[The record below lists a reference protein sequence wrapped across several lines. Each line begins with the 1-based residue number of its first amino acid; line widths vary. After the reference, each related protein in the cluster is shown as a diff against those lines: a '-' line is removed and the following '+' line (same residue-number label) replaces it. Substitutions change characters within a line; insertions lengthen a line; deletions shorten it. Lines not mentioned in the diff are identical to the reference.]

1 MDQWSQSSRW
11 RLPSTES
18 LNRTEGARRRYLS
31 LCRSSQLELDIS
43 FNLIFSGPQT
53 GAVPTSSLFLG
64 HQTWTELHHWL
75 AWGFSLQMADPRA
88 FSLHNYVSQFLI
100 ITTPHSFSL
109 TCLLRDIDRQI
120 DRYPRFYIYI
130 YIYIYTHTYI

>member
-11 RLPSTES
+11 RLPSAEG

-31 LCRSSQLELDIS
+31 LFRSSQLELDIS

-53 GAVPTSSLFLG
+53 GAVPTSSLFSG
-64 HQTWTELHHWL
+64 RQTRTELHHWL

-88 FSLHNYVSQFLI
+88 FGLHNYVGQFLI

-109 TCLLRDIDRQI
+109 TCLLRDIDRRI
-120 DRYPRFYIYI
+120 DIPDFIYMYIYM
-130 YIYIYTHTYI
+130 TELVWT